1 MNENLALP
9 MVAHLAELA
18 CKLEAAQADT
28 ALLARGNPVVLA
40 TAEAKAPCDRHH
52 DSAPW
57 ERLEEMAAIQ
67 AHVMLTMHLLK
78 PFVLR
83 VDLL

>member
-1 MNENLALP
+1 

-18 CKLEAAQADT
+18 CKPEAVQVDT
-28 ALLARGNPVVLA
+28 VLVARENPVVLA

-52 DSAPW
+52 GSARW
-57 ERLEEMAAIQ
+57 VRLEGMAAVQ
-67 AHVMLTMHLLK
+67 DHVMLTMHLLK
-78 PFVLR
+78 PFVLP